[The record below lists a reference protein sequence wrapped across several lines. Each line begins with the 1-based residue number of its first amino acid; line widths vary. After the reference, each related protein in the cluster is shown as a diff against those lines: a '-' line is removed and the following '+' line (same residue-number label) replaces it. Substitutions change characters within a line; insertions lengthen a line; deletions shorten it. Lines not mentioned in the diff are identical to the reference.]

1 MMNNPVILRERE
13 RSEPRPKDRYR
24 AKAVELPRGKAIPRR
39 FAPQDD
45 ARGPTQDDVRGV
57 VPI

>member
-1 MMNNPVILRERE
+1 MMMTWGVILR
-13 RSEPRPKDRYR
+13 SEATKDRYR